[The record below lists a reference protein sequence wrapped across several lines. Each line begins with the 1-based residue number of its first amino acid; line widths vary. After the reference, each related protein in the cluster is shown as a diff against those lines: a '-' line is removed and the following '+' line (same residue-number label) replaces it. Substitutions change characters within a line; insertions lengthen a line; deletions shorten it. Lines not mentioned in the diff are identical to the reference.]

1 MYIKWWES
9 GSMCCSVFWSTWDNI
24 FVQGDTWNVVTR
36 YNEVYQCL
44 KAQYAQ
50 VLKGKTKYKRNTPAE
65 VLECTAH
72 CILIDSVKWCKKK
85 KCKRNWAVVL
95 GVWLDQPVV
104 ILTVVIEKSEKEV
117 HESVP
122 WRLGWTAAHWWTG
135 GGGLY
140 RRRDHL
146 ICSLAD
152 WRTCEWKV
160 LLTKQFTAATKFVLY
175 WPVAKWQQ
183 YRISHWG

>member
-1 MYIKWWES
+1 MAQCVVQYSEVHGI
-9 GSMCCSVFWSTWDNI
+9 I
-24 FVQGDTWNVVTR
+24 FLFKETHGMLSQGIMRFINV
-36 YNEVYQCL
+36 L
-44 KAQYAQ
+44 
-50 VLKGKTKYKRNTPAE
+50 KRNTLRFCKGKQNTNEIHQQRCWNVQHIASWS
-65 VLECTAH
+65 
-72 CILIDSVKWCKKK
+72 ILLSDARKK